1 MNTNQQIIK
10 DTANAITTDVVTSGL
25 LQPYQAKKFLQ
36 QTFEATPLMKAVRH
50 EMRKEKSGQI
60 DKIGIGRRL
69 LRKKIENKDDGYRA
83 TPKFGQIGYQTKP
96 VRLPWEITEETIR
109 ENIEGESFEDIVT
122 NLMTTQVGV
131 DSEDLLINGDE
142 DLPKQYDTGE
152 KDSEGAAIMED
163 TPDHEFLTLNDG
175 VKKIIT
181 NGGHVIDVSGSQDM
195 EMEMFY
201 KAVASMPNKFN
212 NGRLRW
218 LMSPTRAQ
226 QWELFLLNK
235 VINNGGVVP
244 EALYKSPV
252 SIPSMAVPG
261 LSNDTIILTD
271 PMNLIVINTYTIKI
285 RKDSTSK
292 DAIMYDKRYYVVH
305 FDFDAIVEELEATAI
320 IIGLPDYDYEN

>member
-1 MNTNQQIIK
+1 MNTNIQIVK
-10 DTANAITTDVVTSGL
+10 DTADAITTGVVTSGL
-25 LQPYQAKKFLQ
+25 LQPYQAKKFLK
-36 QTFEATPLMKAVRH
+36 QTFEATPLTKSVRH
-50 EMRKEKSGQI
+50 EIRKEKSGQI

-69 LRKKIENKDDGYRA
+69 LRKKIENQDDGYRA
-83 TPKFGQIGYQTKP
+83 KPKFGQIEYKTGP
-96 VRLPWEITEETIR
+96 VRLPWEITEETLR
-109 ENIEGESFEDIVT
+109 ENIEGEGFESVVT
-122 NLMTTQVGV
+122 NLMTTQIGV
-131 DSEDLLINGDE
+131 DVEDLMINGDE
-142 DLPKQYDTGE
+142 ELPKKQETGE
-152 KDSEGAAIMED
+152 TDSEGNAIMED

-175 VKKIIT
+175 IKKIIT
-181 NGGHVIDVSGSQDM
+181 NNGHIVDVTGSQDM

-201 KAVASMPNKFN
+201 KAVASIPNKFN

-261 LSNDTIILTD
+261 LSNDTIILAD
-271 PMNLIVINTYTIKI
+271 PMNLIVVNTYTIKI
-285 RKDSTSK
+285 RKDAASK

-305 FDFDAIVEELEATAI
+305 FDFDVIIEETDATAI
-320 IIGLPDYDYEN
+320 IIGLPEYDYAS